1 MGKLFSVKNTAS
13 GVSYVANPNAEITPG
28 DKIAW
33 DTTNHYADLAET
45 VGDYTF
51 FLGLAG
57 DQQPISSNIDNG
69 TIPQQLL
76 AVYGL
81 NWVFGQPED
90 TNAGTVDGLILKSGD
105 TVQHGD
111 RLVSDTGNQSV
122 KKWTAEAL
130 NTIIGTVF
138 MPHYS
143 GTVLGDGTKRIPVC
157 IIPTY
162 AIKPNA

>member
-1 MGKLFSVKNTAS
+1 MGKLFSVKNTRT
-13 GVSYVANPNAEITPG
+13 GVSYVTNPAATITPG

-33 DTTNHYADLAET
+33 DATNHYADLAET
-45 VGDYTF
+45 VADYTK

-69 TIPQQLL
+69 TVSPGLL
-76 AVYGL
+76 LVYGTD
-81 NWVFGQPED
+81 WVFGQPED
-90 TNAGTVDGLILKSGD
+90 TNAGTTDGLILKSGD

-111 RLVSDTGNQSV
+111 RLVSDTGNQAV

-138 MPHYS
+138 MPHYT